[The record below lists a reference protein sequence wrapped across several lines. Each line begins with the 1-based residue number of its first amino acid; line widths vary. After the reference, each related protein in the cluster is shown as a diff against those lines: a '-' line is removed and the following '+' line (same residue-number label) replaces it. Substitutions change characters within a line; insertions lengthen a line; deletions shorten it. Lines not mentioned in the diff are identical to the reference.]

1 MPEDA
6 CQEIPAIVAH
16 RGWAARY
23 PENSLAALEAAIWSG
38 LRHLEFDVQ
47 LTADG
52 VPVLFHD
59 LDLLRITGREGRIVD
74 VTWPV
79 LEGMPS
85 GEPGRLATRFSGIR
99 PARLE
104 DAARLLS
111 RHPGV
116 TAFVEIKPESLV
128 HFGTQAVWDACEP
141 ILRTLP
147 LPVVTSFDRDLL
159 ERVQHEHRV
168 AWVLP
173 EYTDATLAAARQ
185 LAPQFLFCNVRRL
198 PPGSGELPTGPWEW
212 VIYEIRSADQARAMA
227 RRGVGL
233 VESMD
238 PAALRQPGT
247 LAPA

>member
-59 LDLLRITGREGRIVD
+59 LDLLRITGRKGRIVD

-79 LEGMPS
+79 LAEMSS
-85 GEPGRLATRFSGIR
+85 GEPGRLATRFSRIR

-116 TAFVEIKPESLV
+116 TAFVEIKPESLA
-128 HFGTQAVWDACEP
+128 HFGSQAVWDACAP
-141 ILRTLP
+141 LIRTLP
-147 LPVVTSFDRDLL
+147 LPVVTSFDLDLL
-159 ERVQHEHRV
+159 EQVRDIHRV

-173 EYTDATLAAARQ
+173 EYSDATLAAARR

-198 PPGSGELPTGPWEW
+198 PQGSEELPAGPWEW
-212 VIYEIRSADQARAMA
+212 VIYEIRSAAQARDMA

-238 PAALRQPGT
+238 PAALRQSGS